1 MAPSVGDSLPNAR
14 DDPGYGRVMDA
25 DAPPPA
31 PRLPPETAPH
41 DCTIVGW
48 PTETRRSALWGDAL
62 TEARAEHAHVV
73 RTIAAREPVWLVV
86 DPADAASARD
96 QLAATPGVVVVEEPI
111 DDSWLRDSGP
121 LVVAGGDGARHA
133 VRFGFNAW
141 GQKFVPWDRD
151 AQVAARLAA
160 RLGIPVHRAPLVLE
174 GGALAHDGSGLFV
187 TTERCALNPN
197 RNPGAT
203 KADVDAVL
211 RDYLGA
217 RRVVW
222 LADAIAE
229 DDGTDG
235 HVDNVV
241 AFYAEGRA
249 LLQGCDDAANPNH
262 AIAADNRERLEA
274 AGIQVTE
281 LAVLPYA
288 VALGRT
294 VPVPYVN
301 LYPVQGAVLVPVAGH
316 PADADSLARI
326 AACYPGRDVVGIPAV
341 HLALGGGGVH
351 CITQQV
357 PA

>member
-1 MAPSVGDSLPNAR
+1 V
-14 DDPGYGRVMDA
+14 
-25 DAPPPA
+25 
-31 PRLPPETAPH
+31 
-41 DCTIVGW
+41 
-48 PTETRRSALWGDAL
+48 
-62 TEARAEHAHVV
+62 
-73 RTIAAREPVWLVV
+73 LVE
-86 DPADAASARD
+86 
-96 QLAATPGVVVVEEPI
+96 LPI

-121 LVVAGGDGARHA
+121 LVVTGAEGERHA

-151 AQVAARLAA
+151 AQVAARLAE

-174 GGALAHDGSGLFV
+174 GGALAHDGAGLFV

-203 KADVDAVL
+203 KAEVEAVL

-241 AFYAEGRA
+241 AFPAPNHA
-249 LLQGCDDAANPNH
+249 LLQGCDDPTNPNH
-262 AIAADNRERLEA
+262 AIAADNRARLGR
-274 AGIQVTE
+274 AGIDVTE
-281 LAVLPYA
+281 LPVLPYA
-288 VALGRT
+288 TAHGRT

-301 LYPVQGAVLVPVAGH
+301 LYPVPGAVLVPVGGH
-316 PADADSLARI
+316 AADTDSLARI
-326 AACYPGRDVVGIPAV
+326 AACYPARDVVGIPAV